1 MRVIYALLAATLA
14 ALAVAFPASA
24 QQGSAAVTVVHG
36 VPGLTVDVY
45 VDGEAALEGF
55 EPGTITDPLELPA
68 GEREIAIREAGSPA
82 DSEPAIQAAAKL
94 EAGSDVSVVAHLDA
108 DGQPTLSVFEND
120 TSAIAAGEAR
130 VVVRHTAAAPEVD
143 VLANGEPLLTG
154 IANPDEAAGSV
165 PAGTYSVAVAPAG
178 TTDAVLGPTDLALE
192 AGTAYTVY
200 AVGSL
205 DDESLDLLVDT
216 QSGLA
221 AGPGGVPSGDSGL
234 AADESFPLWAALLLG
249 GAGLLALGSGAVL
262 ARGRGR

>member
-1 MRVIYALLAATLA
+1 MRVIYPLVALVLA
-14 ALAVAFPASA
+14 ALAVALPASA
-24 QQGSAAVTVVHG
+24 QEGSATVTVVHG

-55 EPGTITDPLELPA
+55 EPGTVTDPIELPA
-68 GEREIAIREAGSPA
+68 GDREIAVREAGAPA
-82 DSEPAIQAAAKL
+82 DSAPAIEASATL
-94 EAGSDVSVVAHLDA
+94 EAGADVSVVAHLDGE
-108 DGQPTLSVFEND
+108 GQPTLTVFSND

-143 VLANGEPLLTG
+143 VLANGEPLLTVLT
-154 IANPDEAAGSV
+154 NPNEASGSV
-165 PAGTYSVAVAPAG
+165 AAGTYSVAVAPAG

-205 DDESLDLLVDT
+205 EDESLDLLVST
-216 QSGLA
+216 QGGLA
-221 AGPGGVPSGDSGL
+221 AGPSGVPSGDSGL
-234 AADESFPLWAALLLG
+234 AADGGFPLWAGLLIG
-249 GAGLLALGSGAVL
+249 AAGLLALGSGAVL

>member
-1 MRVIYALLAATLA
+1 MRVIYTMLAAVLA
-14 ALAVAFPASA
+14 ALAVALPASA
-24 QQGSAAVTVVHG
+24 QQGSAMVTVVHG

-45 VDGEAALEGF
+45 VDGEAALESF

-68 GEREIAIREAGSPA
+68 GEREIAIREAGAPA
-82 DSEPAIQAAAKL
+82 DSDPAIQASATL

-108 DGQPTLSVFEND
+108 DGQPTLTVFEND

-143 VLANGEPLLTG
+143 VLANGDPLLTG
-154 IANPDEAAGSV
+154 ITNPNEASGSV
-165 PAGTYSVAVAPAG
+165 PADTYSVAVAPAG

-205 DDESLDLLVDT
+205 EDESLDLLVAK
-216 QSGLA
+216 QSGLG

-234 AADESFPLWAALLLG
+234 AAGESFPLWAALLI
-249 GAGLLALGSGAVL
+249 GAGGVLALGSGAVL